1 MAVKFRKQ
9 AVKFLQKANS
19 EDVTK
24 IQNQLNQLLIAIE
37 QQGIIPFTDLDIKK
51 MRGDW
56 EGFYRLRVGKMRVIF
71 IVDFHSSQLE
81 VYTIGARGD
90 VYNPRFAGSK
100 ELLNNFKILTGQ
112 GTCKLLSY
120 SRACTKTKKRLVV
133 TLNQESIFLL
143 MTNIFFLLD
152 KKINSRANYFYP
164 KSLQSLVK

>member
-37 QQGIIPFTDLDIKK
+37 QQGIIPFTELDIKK

-71 IVDFHSSQLE
+71 IVDFDSAELE
-81 VYTIGARGD
+81 VYTVGTRGD
-90 VYNPRFAGSK
+90 VYK
-100 ELLNNFKILTGQ
+100 
-112 GTCKLLSY
+112 
-120 SRACTKTKKRLVV
+120 
-133 TLNQESIFLL
+133 
-143 MTNIFFLLD
+143 
-152 KKINSRANYFYP
+152 
-164 KSLQSLVK
+164 

>member
-37 QQGIIPFTDLDIKK
+37 QQGIIPFTELDIKK

-71 IVDFHSSQLE
+71 IVDFDSAELE
-81 VYTIGARGD
+81 IHTIGTRGD
-90 VYNPRFAGSK
+90 VYK
-100 ELLNNFKILTGQ
+100 
-112 GTCKLLSY
+112 
-120 SRACTKTKKRLVV
+120 
-133 TLNQESIFLL
+133 
-143 MTNIFFLLD
+143 
-152 KKINSRANYFYP
+152 
-164 KSLQSLVK
+164 

>member
-24 IQNQLNQLLIAIE
+24 IQNQLNQLLTVIE
-37 QQGIIPFTDLDIKK
+37 QQGIIPFTELDIKK

-71 IVDFHSSQLE
+71 IVDFDSSELE

-90 VYNPRFAGSK
+90 VYK
-100 ELLNNFKILTGQ
+100 
-112 GTCKLLSY
+112 
-120 SRACTKTKKRLVV
+120 
-133 TLNQESIFLL
+133 
-143 MTNIFFLLD
+143 
-152 KKINSRANYFYP
+152 
-164 KSLQSLVK
+164 

>member
-24 IQNQLNQLLIAIE
+24 IQNQLNQLLTVIE
-37 QQGIIPFTDLDIKK
+37 QQGIIPFTELDIKK

-90 VYNPRFAGSK
+90 VYK
-100 ELLNNFKILTGQ
+100 
-112 GTCKLLSY
+112 
-120 SRACTKTKKRLVV
+120 
-133 TLNQESIFLL
+133 
-143 MTNIFFLLD
+143 
-152 KKINSRANYFYP
+152 
-164 KSLQSLVK
+164 